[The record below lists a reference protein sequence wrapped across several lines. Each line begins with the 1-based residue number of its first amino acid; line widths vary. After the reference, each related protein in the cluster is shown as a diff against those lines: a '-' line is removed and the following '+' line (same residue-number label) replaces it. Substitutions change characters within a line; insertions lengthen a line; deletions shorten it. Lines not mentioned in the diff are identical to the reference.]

1 MNTYEWQTKVLP
13 EFEDFRKIVLQDI
26 PLIDVRANVEF
37 KKGSFPNAVNIPLMN
52 DEQRHLVGTK
62 YAQDGKDEAIVF
74 ANSLVTPKIKGQ
86 RIAAWEDFILKNP
99 NAMLFCFR
107 GGMRSKISQYW
118 IYENLNKEIPR
129 LKGGYKAFR
138 NFLIESYKPQNISLK
153 PVVVSGYTG
162 SGKTILLQSIENAL
176 DLEKLAHHRG
186 STFGRFANAQPS
198 QIDFENALA
207 SDIIKLHAHDFEH
220 MILEDESRHIGLS
233 FIDDD
238 LFAYFKSGDWIFLET
253 PLEKRVEIIAQE
265 YIFQSQLQYMNYYKE
280 NPLTHWLE
288 DIEINLEKIQKK
300 LGYERYRVLK
310 DILSAAF
317 NMQITHFGTEVKDQ
331 PAERIN
337 AFYYDFIEIMLTQYY
352 DKMYEY
358 QMKQKP
364 KPPVFKGG
372 HDETLEFIKN
382 EMK

>member
-1 MNTYEWQTKVLP
+1 MSTYEWQTKVLP
-13 EFEDFRKIVLQDI
+13 EFEDFRKAVLQGI

-37 KKGSFPNAVNIPLMN
+37 QKGSFPNAVNIPLMD
-52 DEQRHLVGTK
+52 DEQRHLIGTK
-62 YAQDGKDEAIVF
+62 YAQAGKDEAIVF
-74 ANSLVTPKIKGQ
+74 ANSLVTPEIKNH
-86 RIAAWEDFILKNP
+86 RIRAWEDFVQKHP
-99 NAMLFCFR
+99 DAMFFCFR

-118 IYENLNKEIPR
+118 IYEVLKLEIPR

-138 NFLIESYKPQNISLK
+138 NFLIDSYKPQNIRLK
-153 PVVVSGYTG
+153 PVVISGYTG

-198 QIDFENALA
+198 QINFENALA
-207 SDIIKLHAHDFEH
+207 SDIIKLDGRGFEH

-238 LFAYFKSGDWIFLET
+238 LFAYFKSGDWILLRT
-253 PLEKRVEIIAQE
+253 PLEKRIKIIADE
-265 YIFQSQLQYMNYYKE
+265 YIFQAQLQYMDYYKE
-280 NPLTHWLE
+280 APLTHWLE
-288 DIEINLEKIQKK
+288 DIEINLEKIRKK
-300 LGYERYRVLK
+300 LGYERYRVLH
-310 DILSAAF
+310 DLLSAAF
-317 NMQITHFGTEVKDQ
+317 NMQITYFGTEVKNQ
-331 PAERIN
+331 PAEKIN

-364 KPPVFKGG
+364 TPPIFEGEY
-372 HDETLEFIKN
+372 DEVLEFIRTK
-382 EMK
+382 MK